1 MFDALPIAGL
11 NDLIPFGL
19 VLARIAGLFAAIPV
33 FGSGLVP
40 ARIKAPLIF
49 TLALCLYPIVR
60 PLAVIPPDTG
70 DVISLA
76 LLVIRESLIGVTLGL
91 LSQVIFAAV
100 EFSGQQIG
108 TQMGL
113 SMAALFDP
121 TTQANVPTMAMFEG
135 ALATLIFLS
144 LNVHHFFFSGIV
156 ESFRLIPIGAW
167 HTSGG
172 LLKFLIESSSGIF
185 VIAVKLGAPVSVA
198 LLATSVALGIAARAF
213 PSMNVFVVSM
223 PLNIGLGFLI
233 LGLSLPVFVRVLQGS
248 FSNMIGQMKILFKL
262 LA

>member
-1 MFDALPIAGL
+1 MFGGLPIAGL
-11 NDLIPFGL
+11 DDLIPFGV

-33 FGSGLVP
+33 FGSGVVP
-40 ARIKAPLIF
+40 ARIKAALIF
-49 TLALCLYPIVR
+49 ALALCLYPIVR
-60 PLAVIPPDTG
+60 PHGVPDTG

-76 LLVIRESLIGVTLGL
+76 LLVIRESLVGVTLGL
-91 LSQVIFAAV
+91 LSQVVFAAV

-113 SMAALFDP
+113 SMAAMFDP
-121 TTQANVPTMAMFEG
+121 TTQASTPTMAVFEG

-144 LNVHHFFFSGIV
+144 LDVHHFFFRGIV
-156 ESFRLIPIGAW
+156 ESYQLIPIGAW

-172 LLKFLIESSSGIF
+172 LLKFLIDCSSGMF
-185 VIAVKLGAPVSVA
+185 VIAIKLGAPVSVA

-248 FSNMIGQMKILFKL
+248 FGGMVGQMKILFKL
-262 LA
+262 LG

>member
-1 MFDALPIAGL
+1 MFGSLPVTGL
-11 NDLIPFGL
+11 NDLIPFAL
-19 VLARIAGLFAAIPV
+19 VLARVAGLFAAVPV
-33 FGSGLVP
+33 FGSGVVP

-49 TLALCLYPIVR
+49 ALALLVFPIVR
-60 PLAVIPPDTG
+60 PLSIPESG

-76 LLVIRESLIGVTLGL
+76 LLVIRESLIGITLGL

-113 SMAALFDP
+113 SMAAMFDP
-121 TTQANVPTMAMFEG
+121 STQATVPTMAVFEG
-135 ALATLIFLS
+135 ALATLIFLA
-144 LNVHHFFFSGIV
+144 LNVHHIFFRGIV
-156 ESFRLIPIGAW
+156 ESYQLIPIGAW

-172 LLKFLIESSSGIF
+172 LLKFLIESSTGMF

-198 LLATSVALGIAARAF
+198 LLATGVALGIAARAF

-223 PLNIGLGFLI
+223 PLNIGLGFLV

-248 FSNMIGQMKILFKL
+248 FSGLIGQMKILFKL